1 MGGRTTGSCSVS
13 ILHVSHAPSSPLG
26 LSHCMQ
32 RGVGQERNSDGEKGR
47 HEDQKVETA
56 RLEAERRESHR
67 QPQDAE
73 FREEKCILGF

>member
-1 MGGRTTGSCSVS
+1 MLGGGR
-13 ILHVSHAPSSPLG
+13 HPLG
-26 LSHCMQ
+26 PLLRQPWETKAKISLHGESSRQKEC
-32 RGVGQERNSDGEKGR
+32 DGEKGR